1 MTRELRRW
9 HRWSTVAILAFSVGS
24 SLVGLLRPGHY
35 RAPPDIALSYQIQDL
50 TVLLVGVPVL
60 AVGLWSAAR
69 GSPRGRLVWLGGM
82 AFMTYIWASA
92 AIQIPYNELFLVY
105 VALFGLSLFT
115 FVGGMWSTDPER
127 IRRRLEGRVDPALYA
142 GALFVVG
149 LGLAALWLSD
159 ILPALLQGTTP
170 TIVEESGPQA
180 LTSHVVDLGVV
191 VPSILL
197 AAVWLYRRRTWGY
210 VLAGVVLILGATLAA
225 PIGLMTLVLLTG
237 ETVTVS
243 PVAAFFT
250 FLPIVV
256 SALLAVAYV
265 RSMSGSGGIP
275 GDGEGAQST

>member
-1 MTRELRRW
+1 MSSELRRW
-9 HRWSTVAILAFSVGS
+9 HRRSTVAILVLAVAS

-35 RAPPDIALSYQIQDL
+35 RAPADIVLSYQIQDL

-60 AVGLWSAAR
+60 AVGLWFAAR

-82 AFMTYIWASA
+82 AFMTYMWASVA
-92 AIQIPYNELFLVY
+92 VQIPYNELFLVY

-115 FVGGMWSTDPER
+115 FVGGMWSTDPAA
-127 IRRRLEGRVDPALYA
+127 IRRRLEGRVDPRLYA

-159 ILPALLQGTTP
+159 VLPPLLQGTTP

-180 LTSHVVDLGVV
+180 LTSHVLDLGVV

-197 AAVWLYRRRTWGY
+197 AAAWLYRRRTWGY

-256 SALLAVAYV
+256 SALLAVTYV
-265 RSMSGSGGIP
+265 RAMGRAGATP
-275 GDGEGAQST
+275 GDSEGVQST

>member
-1 MTRELRRW
+1 MSSELRRW
-9 HRWSTVAILAFSVGS
+9 HRQSTVAISALAVVS

-35 RAPPDIALSYQIQDL
+35 RAPADLVLSYQIQDL

-60 AVGLWSAAR
+60 VVGLWAASR
-69 GSPRGRLVWLGGM
+69 GSVRGRLVWLGGM
-82 AFMTYIWASA
+82 AFMTYIWASI

-115 FVGGMWSTDPER
+115 FVGGMWSTDPAA
-127 IRRRLEGRVDPALYA
+127 IRRRLEGRIDPRLYA

-159 ILPALLQGTTP
+159 VLPPLLQGTTP
-170 TIVEESGPQA
+170 TLVEESGPQA
-180 LTSHVVDLGVV
+180 LTSHVLDLGVV

-197 AAVWLYRRRTWGY
+197 AATWLYRRRTWGY

-225 PIGLMTLVLLTG
+225 PIGLMTIVLLTG

-256 SALLAVAYV
+256 SALLAVTYV
-265 RSMSGSGGIP
+265 RSMGDPGGTS
-275 GDGEGAQST
+275 GDGEGVQST